1 MINAGIDE
9 AGRGPV
15 IGPMVIAFA
24 CFDENGIKNLK
35 NLNVRDS
42 KKILPN
48 RRTFLEEK
56 IKNIALNFEILKIP
70 ASELDE
76 LMKNFS
82 LNEIEAIKISE
93 IIERIVKRT
102 NIDKIFID
110 SPDPVQNGKSKF
122 KERIERILNK
132 KNIKIKFSII
142 CENYAD
148 SKYIECS
155 AASILAKVER
165 DREIEKLR
173 EIYGDFGSG
182 YPSDEKTIN
191 FLKNSENLKK
201 IDKFIRHAWKLNSI
215 NLENN
220 KKEKQTKLF

>member
-1 MINAGIDE
+1 MITGGIDE
-9 AGRGPV
+9 AGRGPI

-24 CFDENGIKNLK
+24 CFDEKGIEKLK
-35 NLNVRDS
+35 ELNVGDS

-48 RRTFLEEK
+48 RRKFLEEK
-56 IKNIALNFEILKIP
+56 IKEIAIKYKILKIS
-70 ASELDE
+70 ASELDK

-82 LNEIEAIKISE
+82 LNEIECIKISE
-93 IIERIVKRT
+93 IIEEIKKI
-102 NIDKIFID
+102 NIDCLFID
-110 SPDPVQNGKSKF
+110 SPDPIQNNKNKF
-122 KERIERILNK
+122 KERIKNWLNK
-132 KNIKIKFSII
+132 KNIKIEFSIV

-165 DREIEKLR
+165 DREIEKLK

-182 YPSDEKTIN
+182 YPADEKTIN
-191 FLKNSENLKK
+191 FLKNEENLKK
-201 IDKFIRHAWKLNSI
+201 IDEFIRHRWRSNSI
-215 NLENN
+215 NL